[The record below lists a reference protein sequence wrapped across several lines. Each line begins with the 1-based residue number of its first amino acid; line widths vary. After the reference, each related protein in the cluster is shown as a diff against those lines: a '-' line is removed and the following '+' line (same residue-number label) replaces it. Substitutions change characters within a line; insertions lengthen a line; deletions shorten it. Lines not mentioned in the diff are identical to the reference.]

1 MGTAS
6 LPHGWRLL
14 QDRRPDAIFALPAAA
29 GGRGWVPPPSLVDG
43 GYVKTYDWPALSSFG
58 VPPHVNRS
66 DILCRAGLAALM
78 ASLSVLSAP
87 AVAAPQGGPTV
98 MIAAAEPDAVEA
110 GLKVL
115 RAGGSAVDAAVA
127 VQAVLGLEEPQSS
140 GLGGGSFMTYYDAK
154 THKVTAYNGRET
166 APAAATP
173 ELFYG
178 DNGKPLPKGVA
189 IVGGRS
195 AGVPGA
201 VAMLYLAQS
210 QHGKLAWKDLFGDAE
225 RLAAD
230 GFHVPARMAAAAAS
244 NAPQASQPDA
254 VAYFTKPDGT
264 KIKAGE
270 IMKNPAYAATV
281 RKIAAEGPKAILEG
295 PIAQQIVDRLHQ
307 GPYPSTMTLKD
318 LASYK
323 PKATPAVCR
332 PYHEYTVCTPPA
344 PSGGPAVLEGLGI
357 LARTDIRAH
366 VNDAQGWYL
375 FSQASRLMYADRD
388 RYYGDP
394 DFVSVPMD
402 GLLDP
407 DYLDARAKL
416 IAPDRAGPPPP
427 PGKPKGAG
435 ERAPDRTQE
444 PGGTTHLVIVDK
456 DGNAVSMTTTV
467 ESIFGDGRMVG
478 GFFLNNQL
486 TDFSFSPKEGD
497 GAPAAN
503 AVAGGKRPR
512 SSMAPAIV
520 LDKQGRFVAGAGSP
534 GGPSI
539 IAFNLK
545 VLVGMLDWKL
555 GPQDAINLPNLIAFD
570 TIYASEPARY
580 PPGVV
585 AALAA
590 KGVAVRG
597 GPFGEGS
604 GEQAIARTP
613 QGLAGGADP
622 RREGVAR
629 GY

>member
-1 MGTAS
+1 LRHVTVS
-6 LPHGWRLL
+6 KRLL
-14 QDRRPDAIFALPAAA
+14 PF
-29 GGRGWVPPPSLVDG
+29 
-43 GYVKTYDWPALSSFG
+43 
-58 VPPHVNRS
+58 
-66 DILCRAGLAALM
+66 GLAAAL
-78 ASLSVLSAP
+78 AATAAGVPLLVHSAP
-87 AVAAPQGGPTV
+87 QKGPTAMV
-98 MIAAAEPDAVEA
+98 AAAEPDAVEA
-110 GLKVL
+110 GLKAL
-115 RAGGSAVDAAVA
+115 KAGGSAVDAAVA

-140 GLGGGSFMTYYDAK
+140 GLGGGAFMTYYDAK
-154 THKVTAYNGRET
+154 THKVTAYNGREK
-166 APAAATP
+166 APAGATP

-178 DNGKPLPKGVA
+178 PDGKPMPKAQA

-201 VAMLYLAQS
+201 IAMLYLAQS
-210 QHGKLAWKDLFGDAE
+210 QHGKLAWKDLFGEAE
-225 RLAAD
+225 HLAAD
-230 GFHVPARMAAAAAS
+230 GFHVPKRMADAAAS
-244 NAPQASQPDA
+244 HAPQASQPDA

-264 KIKAGE
+264 KIQAGE
-270 IMKNPAYAATV
+270 IFKNAAYADTL
-281 RKIAAEGPKAILEG
+281 RKLAAQGPKAILEG
-295 PIAQQIVDRLHQ
+295 PIAAEIVAKLHQ
-307 GPYPSTMTLKD
+307 GPYPSAMTLQD

-323 PKATPAVCR
+323 PKATEAVCR
-332 PYHEYTVCTPPA
+332 PYREYTVCTPPA

-357 LARTDIRAH
+357 LARTDIDKH
-366 VNDAQGWYL
+366 PNDTQGWYL

-394 DFVSVPMD
+394 DFVDVPME
-402 GLLDP
+402 GLLAP
-407 DYLDARAKL
+407 DYLDKRAKL
-416 IAPDRAGPPPP
+416 IAADKAGPPPG
-427 PGKPKGAG
+427 PGTPKGAG
-435 ERAPDRTQE
+435 VRAPDRTKE

-467 ESIFGDGRMVG
+467 ESIFGDGKMVG

-486 TDFSFSPKEGD
+486 TDFSFQPKDQD

-503 AVAGGKRPR
+503 APAGGKRPR

-545 VLVGMLDWKL
+545 VLVGLLDWKL
-555 GPQDAINLPNLIAFD
+555 PPQEAVALPNLIGFD
-570 TIYASEPARY
+570 NFYASEPQKF

-590 KGVAVRG
+590 RGVALRG
-597 GPFGEGS
+597 GGFGEGS
-604 GEQAIARTP
+604 GEQAIKATP
-613 QGLAGGADP
+613 NGLLGGADP

>member
-1 MGTAS
+1 MV
-6 LPHGWRLL
+6 
-14 QDRRPDAIFALPAAA
+14 ALPPKWLNRNSLLVSLVQYPPIKRILTLGVAAA
-29 GGRGWVPPPSLVDG
+29 LAG
-43 GYVKTYDWPALSSFG
+43 SS
-58 VPPHVNRS
+58 VHAQAPT
-66 DILCRAGLAALM
+66 AAK
-78 ASLSVLSAP
+78 
-87 AVAAPQGGPTV
+87 GPTV
-98 MIAAAEPDAVEA
+98 MVAAAEPDAVDA

-115 RAGGSAVDAAVA
+115 KAGGSAVDAAVA
-127 VQAVLGLEEPQSS
+127 IQAVLGLEEPQSS
-140 GLGGGSFMTYYDAK
+140 GLGGGAFMTFYDGK
-154 THKVTAYNGRET
+154 THKVTAYNGREK
-166 APAAATP
+166 APAGATP

-178 DNGKPLPKGVA
+178 ADGKPLPKGVA

-201 VAMLYLAQS
+201 IAMLHLAQS

-225 RLAAD
+225 HLAAD
-230 GFHVPARMAAAAAS
+230 GFHVPARMASAAAS
-244 NAPQASQPDA
+244 NAPQTKQPD
-254 VAYFTKPDGT
+254 VIAYFTKPDGT
-264 KIKAGE
+264 KVQAGD
-270 IMKNPAYAATV
+270 IMKNAAYAATV

-295 PIAQQIVDRLHQ
+295 PIAEAIVAKLHE

-318 LASYK
+318 LASYQ
-323 PKATPAVCR
+323 PKVGPAVCR
-332 PYHEYTVCTPPA
+332 PYHQYTVCTPAA

-357 LARTDIRAH
+357 LERTDIRAH
-366 VNDAQGWYL
+366 KNDVQGWYL

-402 GLLDP
+402 GLLAP

-416 IAPDRAGPPPP
+416 INPDKAGPPPK
-427 PGKPKGAG
+427 PGNPKGAG
-435 ERAPDRTQE
+435 ERAPDRTRE
-444 PGGTTHLVIVDK
+444 PGGTTHMVIVDK
-456 DGNAVSMTTTV
+456 DGNVVSMTTTV
-467 ESIFGDGRMVG
+467 ESLFGDGKMVG

-486 TDFSFSPKEGD
+486 TDFSFSPKDSD

-545 VLVGMLDWKL
+545 VLMGMLDWQMS
-555 GPQDAINLPNLIAFD
+555 PQEAINLPNMIAFE
-570 TIYASEPARY
+570 TIYASEPQRY
-580 PPGVV
+580 PAGVV
-585 AALAA
+585 EGLAA
-590 KGVAVRG
+590 KGVTIRG

-604 GEQAIARTP
+604 GEQAILATP
-613 QGLAGGADP
+613 HGLLGGTDP
-622 RREGVAR
+622 RREGAAK